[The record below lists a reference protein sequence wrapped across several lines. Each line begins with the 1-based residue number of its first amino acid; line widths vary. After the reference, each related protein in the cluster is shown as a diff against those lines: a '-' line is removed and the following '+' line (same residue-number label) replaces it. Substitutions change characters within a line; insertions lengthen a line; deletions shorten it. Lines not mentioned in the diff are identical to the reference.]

1 MINNFC
7 IIMVLVTLVLAVPV
21 CAKPEKITMGPYN
34 VSFDM
39 GRAVTHYTSSKQS
52 DGTTLDGA
60 PYTQYTATIEGI
72 TLMLRDY
79 HGKSMRSITEEYV
92 TVALKSRSP
101 LCGEPMITSRTIDG
115 KPGVVGKQDCI
126 LEGES
131 YVIGFPIDYPSSLL
145 GFFSGNAMTIMMEI
159 YSTVPSDEGTS
170 NLVKTIHVE
179 KK

>member
-1 MINNFC
+1 MLTNKFC
-7 IIMVLVTLVLAVPV
+7 VILILAALVLAVPV
-21 CAKPEKITMGPYN
+21 CAKPESITLGPYE

-39 GRAVTHYTSSKQS
+39 GRAVTHYTSSEQS

-101 LCGEPMITSRTIDG
+101 LCGEPMITFRTIDG
-115 KPGVVGKQDCI
+115 KPGVVVNRI
-126 LEGES
+126 AS
-131 YVIGFPIDYPSSLL
+131 
-145 GFFSGNAMTIMMEI
+145 
-159 YSTVPSDEGTS
+159 
-170 NLVKTIHVE
+170 
-179 KK
+179 